1 MARQPYKSTESI
13 QMMTTRQLRQYIADK
28 ATEAQARLDTIKVE
42 NVSSEVKASLQAITF
57 SNGKRVKRST
67 SYMSRDDMI
76 KYAFDLRT
84 FNALDTTSKY
94 ARDTEYNKNRARYE
108 KFVTNQ
114 IDNNKDSYWAKFKNK
129 DGSISKRGYAEYKKY
144 IEFLKSIKDIQ
155 ESYGYRNIK
164 EYGQKRYVDTRDDQV
179 IENNPARQKYIIDT
193 LNDLYAESQGK
204 GWTQGDLIDELY
216 LKLDD
221 YDKKQKQKQKAK
233 KVSKAAPKVKTKK
246 SKSKTNIKVIK
257 ARKMRT
263 DGTIRER
270 LT

>member
-28 ATEAQARLDTIKVE
+28 ATEAQARLNTMNVK
-42 NVSSEVKASLQAITF
+42 NVSSEVEASLKAITF
-57 SNGKRVKRST
+57 SNRKRVKRST

-76 KYAFDLRT
+76 HYAFDLRT

-129 DGSISKRGYAEYKKY
+129 DGSISKRGYSEYKKY
-144 IEFLKSIKDIQ
+144 IQFLNSIKDIQ
-155 ESYGYRNIK
+155 ESFGYRNLK
-164 EYGQKRYVDTRDDQV
+164 EYGQKRYVDTRDGQV
-179 IENNPARQKYIIDT
+179 IENNPARQKFIIDT

-204 GWTQGDLIDELY
+204 GWSQGDLIDNLY

-221 YDKKQKQKQKAK
+221 YDKKQKAK
-233 KVSKAAPKVKTKK
+233 KVRKAVPKVKTKR
-246 SKSKTNIKVIK
+246 SKSKTNIKVK
-257 ARKMRT
+257 QAGKMRT
-263 DGTIRER
+263 NGTVRER